1 MLGAAQNENISD
13 VGKPLGLEEY
23 QGKSSILSIQ

>member
-23 QGKSSILSIQ
+23 PRKIIYN